1 MRTIYAF
8 KSVLHEINRKWHVT
22 VHRKWHVTVHY
33 LERNEDG
40 TTKHGQEE
48 AILKDVFSVF
58 GYIITYSGRDH
69 DK

>member
-8 KSVLHEINRKWHVT
+8 KSVLHEIN
-22 VHRKWHVTVHY
+22 RKWHVTVHY